1 MTIVFVTH
9 DIDESVYLSDRVVV
23 LTHAPTEVKEII
35 GVDLPFPRDQIR
47 TKELPE
53 FTHLRGRVYRL
64 IKREQEDETEAD
76 EPVLEAVREGG

>member
-47 TKELPE
+47 TKERPE